1 MPTSNYFEVHF
12 FISTARYH
20 LTIRTIDVIINF
32 RQKKSRRYTEMSM
45 HFRRKLPIPQEIKN
59 LYPLSN
65 KIREIKTQR
74 DAMIADVFT
83 GKSDKF
89 LLIIGPCSADNEDS
103 VMDYTCRLARLQE
116 QVKDKIIIIPRIYTN
131 KPRTTG
137 EGYKGMIHQPDP
149 TKGEDMLEG
158 LVQVRK
164 LHTRAIEETGLV
176 CADEMLYPENY
187 RYLSDILSYVAVG
200 ARSVEDQEHR
210 LTASGMECPCGMKN
224 PTSGTISIMLN
235 SIRAAQ
241 SSHTF
246 IYRGWE
252 VTTDGNP
259 LAHAILRGA
268 QNKHDQTIPN
278 YHYED
283 LKLLYDMY
291 QEKGLQNMAC
301 IVDTNHSNSGKKYM
315 EQIRI
320 ANEILHSMRH
330 SAEIHSMVKGLMI
343 ESYIENGAQK
353 VGDGCYGKSITDP
366 CLGWEK
372 SEKLVLEIADQL

>member
-1 MPTSNYFEVHF
+1 
-12 FISTARYH
+12 
-20 LTIRTIDVIINF
+20 
-32 RQKKSRRYTEMSM
+32 MSM
-45 HFRRKLPIPQEIKN
+45 NFRRKLPVPKEIKE
-59 LYPLSN
+59 LYPLN
-65 KIREIKTQR
+65 DKIKAIKTER

-103 VMDYTCRLARLQE
+103 VMDYTCRLSRLQE

-131 KPRTTG
+131 KPRPTG
-137 EGYKGMIHQPDP
+137 EGYKGMIHQPAP

-158 LVQVRK
+158 LIHVRK

-252 VTTDGNP
+252 VNTDGNP

-291 QEKGLQNMAC
+291 QEKNLRNMAC
-301 IVDTNHSNSGKKYM
+301 IVDTNHSNSGKKYL

-330 SAEIHSMVKGLMI
+330 SSEIRSMVKGLMI
-343 ESYIENGAQK
+343 ESYIEDGAQK
-353 VGDGCYGKSITDP
+353 VGDGVYGKSITDP

-372 SEKLVLEIADQL
+372 SEKLVLEIADQLR

>member
-1 MPTSNYFEVHF
+1 
-12 FISTARYH
+12 
-20 LTIRTIDVIINF
+20 
-32 RQKKSRRYTEMSM
+32 
-45 HFRRKLPIPQEIKN
+45 
-59 LYPLSN
+59 
-65 KIREIKTQR
+65 
-74 DAMIADVFT
+74 
-83 GKSDKF
+83 
-89 LLIIGPCSADNEDS
+89 
-103 VMDYTCRLARLQE
+103 
-116 QVKDKIIIIPRIYTN
+116 
-131 KPRTTG
+131 
-137 EGYKGMIHQPDP
+137 
-149 TKGEDMLEG
+149 MLEG
-158 LVQVRK
+158 LIHVRK

-252 VTTDGNP
+252 VNTDGNP

-291 QEKGLQNMAC
+291 QEKNLRNMAC
-301 IVDTNHSNSGKKYM
+301 IVDTNHSNSGKKYL

-330 SAEIHSMVKGLMI
+330 SSEIRSMVKGLMI
-343 ESYIENGAQK
+343 ESYIEDGAQK
-353 VGDGCYGKSITDP
+353 VGDGVYGKSITDP

-372 SEKLVLEIADQL
+372 SEKLVLEIADQLR